1 MPRSTHNPY
10 RRHGRPQLRAIDGGA
25 PTDARAGR
33 HALDEDALLT
43 PIFAALAR
51 RSGRHP
57 SPPDPVERFRRD
69 PLTAPLPV
77 VVPVVVPA
85 RRSPGAHARVE
96 PLPEQPA
103 QGRHALHRAPAWIA
117 H

>member
-1 MPRSTHNPY
+1 MPRPTSDPY
-10 RRHGRPQLRAIDGGA
+10 RRSRRTQLRVLEGGA
-25 PTDARAGR
+25 PEDGGSGR

-51 RSGRHP
+51 RNGRRP
-57 SPPDPVERFRRD
+57 APPDPVERFRRD

-77 VVPVVVPA
+77 VVPA
-85 RRSPGAHARVE
+85 RRRPGAHARVE
-96 PLPEQPA
+96 PLPERPA
-103 QGRHALHRAPAWIA
+103 HGRHALRRAPAWLP